1 MKKYKNPEAM
11 ILNVVAND
19 VLNSSIDAPKI
30 DLDKNPDATPSVPLF

>member
-11 ILNVVAND
+11 ILNIVAND
-19 VLNSSIDAPKI
+19 VLNSSIEAPEI